1 MRRER
6 LLGFGAVCG
15 FAMLVAT
22 GIAAAQADSPQ
33 QAPPPPPDTNAGLG
47 RQVTLSPNEQLAQSQ
62 TFLARMDSARL
73 IVRRLLE
80 QARTQRDVVKTLC
93 LNDKLNQID
102 VAIRSA
108 RERKQS
114 LELAAKRSDADLST
128 HEFTILGVL
137 RQRVEQLSAEAN
149 QCIGKEVDV
158 LGESA
163 AVTTT
168 IDPGIPDEKA
178 DHRPPLVVIE
188 PPPSASLIK

>member
-6 LLGFGAVCG
+6 MLGFGAVCG
-15 FAMLVAT
+15 FALLVAT

-33 QAPPPPPDTNAGLG
+33 QAPPPPDANAGLG
-47 RQVTLSPNEQLAQSQ
+47 RQVTLSPSEQLSQSEV
-62 TFLARMDSARL
+62 FLNRMDNARL

-128 HEFTILGVL
+128 HEFTILSVL

-163 AVTTT
+163 AVTTQ
-168 IDPGIPDEKA
+168 IDPTIPDEKA
-178 DHRPPLVVIE
+178 DHRPPLVIVE
-188 PPPSASLIK
+188 PPPSSSLIK

>member
-15 FAMLVAT
+15 LALLVAT
-22 GIAAAQADSPQ
+22 GIAAAQADTPQ

-47 RQVTLSPNEQLAQSQ
+47 RQVTLSPNEQLTQ
-62 TFLARMDSARL
+62 TNIFLTRMDNARL

-114 LELAAKRSDADLST
+114 LELAAKRSDTDLST
-128 HEFTILGVL
+128 HEFTILTVL

-168 IDPGIPDEKA
+168 IDPTIPDEKA
-178 DHRPPLVVIE
+178 DHRPPTVIIE